1 MESLDKKEVTKSLQE
16 KSFIM
21 DINIIEAPFFL
32 FNKKERGLTV
42 EQLLN
47 LKDTDLSNQV
57 VSLLNKK
64 LKDAEVKYNLWTDSK
79 GNRRELLAISNTTDG
94 LPRGFAMD
102 VWYGLIGLFIKKN
115 SPIYYD
121 NGDKVFNIETDQLEF
136 SFYELA
142 KFMNLSI
149 SGRTFS
155 KIKSAIEV
163 LYNTDYYSLQ
173 EGAFYIK
180 ETKNY
185 LSDNRGFKLI
195 VERRFTEVK
204 DDRKNIKESKN
215 SIIFNKM
222 VISNLKYE
230 YVKYLN
236 SNIYFTL
243 PSGLSRKIYSY
254 VEGNKFNANGDTM
267 HYIKR
272 SYKVL
277 ANKIPIDYRY
287 NSDLR
292 ITLSRHLNNLVE
304 LGLIKGFFFGDKDL
318 IDNKKEESVYIIF
331 KGTKEEIIEKLNQK
345 NKIIIE
351 PEVAITKEEDKD
363 ILNIPE
369 NMKESLL
376 ELGVSES
383 EVGKWMAD
391 YTEEKLIKYYLW
403 IKQQQLENKKIEN
416 APALLSFALSQ
427 NLVIP
432 SKYSFID
439 ELIEDH
445 KKEKENKKATV
456 EERYKKY
463 IQNEFEKFKEENMG
477 MYSILS
483 ESWIE
488 NIKDQYSKLYDNNL
502 LMDNDLRLYNEFLEK
517 ESESELFNKIAIAN
531 IKIMK
536 NLMTFDDFVFNNQ

>member
-1 MESLDKKEVTKSLQE
+1 MESLNNKKEPTKSLQE

-32 FNKKERGLTV
+32 FNKKEKGLTV
-42 EQLLN
+42 EQLLSS
-47 LKDTDLSNQV
+47 KDTDLSNQV
-57 VSLLNKK
+57 TDLLNKK
-64 LKDAEVKYNLWTDSK
+64 LKDAEVKYNLWVDSK

-115 SPIYYD
+115 SPIYYN

-236 SNIYFTL
+236 SNIYFKL

-254 VEGNKFNANGDTM
+254 VEGNKFNSNGEIM
-267 HYIKR
+267 NYIKR

-292 ITLSRHLNNLVE
+292 ITLSRHLNNLVKI
-304 LGLIKGFFFGDKDL
+304 GLVKDFFFGDKDL

-331 KGTKEEIIEKLNQK
+331 KGTKEEVIEKLNQK
-345 NKIIIE
+345 NRIIIE
-351 PEVAITKEEDKD
+351 PEIAITEEKET
-363 ILNIPE
+363 LNIPSD
-369 NMKESLL
+369 MKDSLL

-383 EVGKWMAD
+383 EVIKWIAD
-391 YTEEKLIKYYLW
+391 YSEEKLIKYYLW
-403 IKQQQLENKKIEN
+403 IKQQQIENKKIEN

-427 NLVIP
+427 NLAIP

-439 ELIEDH
+439 ELIESH
-445 KKEKENKKATV
+445 KKEKDNKKATV

-463 IQNEFEKFKEENMG
+463 IQDEFEKFKNENKG

-488 NIKDQYSKLYDNNL
+488 GIKDQYGKLYDNNL

-517 ESESELFNKIAIAN
+517 ESESELFNKIAVAN
-531 IKIMK
+531 IKIMN
-536 NLMTFDDFVFNNQ
+536 NLMTFDDFIFNNQ